1 MGSSRRRRSVG
12 AATADYAPSG
22 GDRGAR
28 ARDRAPA
35 GQPTNAHAR
44 VLHLI
49 QHLPINGIT
58 AMRGLAAVTT
68 LVLFATT
75 LIAAGPQSDVR
86 AVVRVGERPAAHAV
100 VWLTGGDRSHIPT
113 PRHPVLDQRNLA
125 FDPRVLVVQ
134 VGTTVDMPNNDRV
147 LHNVFSFR
155 DGKRFDLGLYP
166 VGTMRRVT
174 FDHAG
179 VSRVFCNIHPN
190 MAAYVLAVDTPY
202 YGVADERGAVAI
214 PAVARGTYT
223 YHAWRPGA
231 PEITGSIAV
240 DDPVTLELRWP

>member
-1 MGSSRRRRSVG
+1 M
-12 AATADYAPSG
+12 
-22 GDRGAR
+22 R
-28 ARDRAPA
+28 ALAPA
-35 GQPTNAHAR
+35 GI
-44 VLHLI
+44 VLLF
-49 QHLPINGIT
+49 G
-58 AMRGLAAVTT
+58 TT
-68 LVLFATT
+68 LL
-75 LIAAGPQSDVR
+75 AGSPQADVR
-86 AVVRVGERPAAHAV
+86 AEVRVGGRASARAV
-100 VWLTGGDRSHIPT
+100 VWLTGGDRARQPA
-113 PRHPVLDQRNLA
+113 PRRPVLDQRNLA

-155 DGKRFDLGLYP
+155 DGKQFDLGLYP

-190 MAAYVLAVDTPY
+190 MAAYVLAVETPY
-202 YGVADERGAVAI
+202 YGITDDAGAVTI
-214 PAVARGTYT
+214 PSVARGTYT

-231 PEITGSIAV
+231 PELTGSVTV